1 MLKEWYIM
9 MNNKGQTL
17 VLFIILIPV
26 FIMLAAFIIDT
37 GLIIRE
43 STRLKATTKTVL
55 QDVYYKEYKNEA
67 MIKELLEE
75 NDISTNNLKI
85 KITPDK
91 INVKNAYEIESMFG
105 KIIGL
110 KEYNVKIDLTIKEEN
125 NKLIIT
131 KE

>member
-1 MLKEWYIM
+1 M